1 MRRLKT
7 AFSNSLTTLNI
18 VIHMHFACRWFCG
31 RQRLGMVRQVD
42 MGPSKPPRWCPETV
56 MPTSSRLA
64 LQVFFDR
71 QRLEM
76 VRRVEMGL
84 SVSAL
89 LWHERINQIFVGTGA
104 LLESASGLPL
114 FGGVSKL
121 HFDSY
126 AAAGRGSRANPSY
139 AQSTCVQT
147 PATVSCVQRVHPL
160 WCSAD

>member
-1 MRRLKT
+1 
-7 AFSNSLTTLNI
+7 
-18 VIHMHFACRWFCG
+18 
-31 RQRLGMVRQVD
+31 MVRQVD
-42 MGPSKPPRWCPETV
+42 MGPSKTPRWCPKTL
-56 MPTSSRLA
+56 MLSSSRLA

-76 VRRVEMGL
+76 VRRVEMGP

-89 LWHERINQIFVGTGA
+89 LWHDRINQIFVGTGA

-114 FGGVSKL
+114 FGGISNL

-126 AAAGRGSRANPSY
+126 AAAGRGSRANFSF

-147 PATVSCVQRVHPL
+147 PASVSCVQRVHPL
-160 WCSAD
+160 RCSAG